1 MSKIKR
7 YIDDV
12 YGEDADLEAIAILE
26 SEEQDGRR

>member
-12 YGEDADLEAIAILE
+12 YGEDADLEAIATLE
-26 SEEQDGRR
+26 SEGRDGD